1 MRSLVVVKFV
11 LFLVALTQA
20 QQCKWTDPVSQK
32 QYDLSTLIN
41 NGADYV
47 IHRDSTN
54 EYDFYINVCVPVITL
69 LCVPDDAQASGCQV

>member
-20 QQCKWTDPVSQK
+20 QHCKWIDPNTK
-32 QYDLSTLIN
+32 KLYDLSTLIN
-41 NGADYV
+41 NGTDYV
-47 IHRDSTN
+47 IHRDNYN
-54 EYDFYINVCVPVITL
+54 EYDFYINVCIPVITL